1 MYTLEQENQQLKKQL
16 DLLLQ
21 NARENQQKQ
30 QRFEQFEFKLM
41 SAESFEAIL
50 HCLENDFP
58 RVFNYDV
65 SSLLLINKHFSL
77 SDLLANVSFNRSEKK
92 FLRVLNFPVEWERLD
107 KLSSTIYAGRY
118 SSTQHHWL
126 LASNEVKSIAV
137 LPLIRRGQKI
147 GVFCCA
153 TCDEHR
159 FEPDQANDFFVRLAF
174 VIGVCIENALNRD
187 KLKLRGLTDPL
198 TKVRNRRFFD
208 QRLIDEI
215 NRQQRTQAPLSCILF
230 DIDHFKKVND
240 TYGHLM
246 GDEVL
251 IEVARRIQKVLRT
264 HEILA
269 RYGGEEFAV
278 LMPDTSNEAATFVA
292 QRLIS
297 AINRSQYPINAET
310 ILNITVS
317 AGLATLPAGKYHDM
331 AELLSSK
338 LIANADKALYL
349 SLIHI

>member
-1 MYTLEQENQQLKKQL
+1 M
-16 DLLLQ
+16 
-21 NARENQQKQ
+21 
-30 QRFEQFEFKLM
+30 
-41 SAESFEAIL
+41 
-50 HCLENDFP
+50 
-58 RVFNYDV
+58 
-65 SSLLLINKHFSL
+65 
-77 SDLLANVSFNRSEKK
+77 
-92 FLRVLNFPVEWERLD
+92 
-107 KLSSTIYAGRY
+107 
-118 SSTQHHWL
+118 
-126 LASNEVKSIAV
+126 
-137 LPLIRRGQKI
+137 
-147 GVFCCA
+147 
-153 TCDEHR
+153 
-159 FEPDQANDFFVRLAF
+159 AF
-174 VIGVCIENALNRD
+174 VIGVCIENALNRE

-338 LIANADKALYL
+338 LIANADKALYQAKEQGRNRQMNAGEL
-349 SLIHI
+349 PLAETTEQPATVV